1 MLFSTFGW
9 DVLPFNGDIYGTYPN
24 QHPDTSKPK
33 NLKELID
40 KVREEEAEL
49 GLAFDGDG
57 DRLGVVDASGNIIWP
72 DRQMMLYAADVLS
85 RQSGAD
91 IIFDVK
97 CSKNLAKEISRHGGK
112 PVMAKTGHS
121 LIKAKMKETNAELAG
136 EMSGHIFFKER
147 WFGFDDALYTA
158 ARLVEILSAEFRS
171 TTEIFAELPDSIST
185 PELNV
190 TMEEGENFTF
200 IEEMQAVADFDD
212 AKVIDIDGMRVEFID
227 GWGLVRASNT
237 TPSLVLRFEADSEE
251 ALERIKGNFKDV
263 MLKVKPD
270 IVLPF

>member
-1 MLFSTFGW
+1 CEVIPLYC
-9 DVLPFNGDIYGTYPN
+9 DIDGNFPN
-24 QHPDTSKPK
+24 HHPDPSKPE

-40 KVREEEAEL
+40 KVREEKAEL

-57 DRLGVVDASGNIIWP
+57 DRLGVVDADGNIIWP

-85 RQSGAD
+85 RQAGAD

-97 CSKNLAKEISRHGGK
+97 CTKNLAKEIARLGGK
-112 PVMAKTGHS
+112 PVMSKTGHS

-147 WFGFDDALYTA
+147 WYGFDDALYTA
-158 ARLVEILSAEFRS
+158 SRLVEILSAEFRS

-200 IEEMQAVADFDD
+200 VEQLLAEADFDD
-212 AKVIDIDGMRVEFID
+212 AKVITIDGMRVEFMD

-237 TPSLVLRFEADSEE
+237 TPSLVLRFEADSNE
-251 ALERIKGNFKDV
+251 ALERIQATFKG
-263 MLKVKPD
+263 MMQRVKPD
-270 IVLPF
+270 IELPF